1 LWAEHQWIHV
11 DVDRAAKESRFKGTV
26 AHGYLTLFLIPHLM
40 GSGNASVPV
49 YPGIKVSV
57 NYGMNRV
64 LFPNPV
70 AAGSNLRSR
79 SKMISVDKVND
90 ECFQVVNEVTI
101 VI

>member
-1 LWAEHQWIHV
+1 MQV
-11 DVDRAAKESRFKGTV
+11 YR
-26 AHGYLTLFLIPHLM
+26 YM
-40 GSGNASVPV
+40 G
-49 YPGIKVSV
+49 ITVSV

-101 VI
+101 VIEGQEKAACAAEVVFRHYF